1 MAQTISKLLI
11 LPLLVI
17 TFLLQAQT
25 NCREGLCTYKDP
37 KKNLYGFSDDK
48 GKIIIPPKYDEI
60 IDPFYLGRAIVMY
73 QQKVGMIDKKGVTVI
88 PFEYKEVLKEQFDL
102 IPVRNLDNQW
112 GFYSLTGTLVTPCQ
126 YDNFKI
132 IHKGKQILVQ
142 EAGKWGL
149 ITHKGVEQIPTKYK
163 NIIPVHAKQFEVIQ
177 FDKWSILD
185 SKGKKI
191 GELEY
196 DSTEVLTQTLFR
208 VNLNGW
214 QFISDVKG
222 KLVSTKSYTGIGQV
236 FNNLVTVQRGV
247 YWGVNTMPD
256 MNPIL
261 AIEYNNI
268 SIDSIGIKT
277 GKRSGYKTNWQY
289 YTYEGKLITKNNYTQ
304 IRSLKND
311 RMAVQNNSGRWGF
324 ITEDG
329 EEVIS
334 CQFDSVGNFKLGYAT
349 VIQQGST
356 ILINKNGEVVL
367 SGQDYYLYQLGL
379 LRLDAFQKKYYVFQ
393 PNIPTEVSK
402 GNKGQIKMK
411 QKGLYGVVSSN
422 GDILLSAKYDD
433 VNIGLDEGV
442 YGVKRLGKWKVAHSS
457 GKEYSVD
464 KRIVWI
470 DGFYEGYAAMK
481 FQSGEYGYINVIGQI
496 FIAPQYKSC
505 KPFNNDRVIVQIN
518 TKWGVLNKME
528 QWIAQPLYS
537 EFSDFRN
544 HLAIVKEGAKYYLLR
559 DNGKINSN
567 AYDKITYT
575 PYGYYLVESNDK
587 KGVHDNEGKEIIS
600 VRYEDIEILS
610 PTLFK
615 VEQYDL
621 WGIINYQQE
630 LLVQFSYEGLSYNY
644 DYDCSVGHNKAT
656 SKVIHL

>member
-11 LPLLVI
+11 LPLWVV

-37 KKNLYGFSDDK
+37 KKNLYGFSDAK
-48 GKIIIPPKYDEI
+48 GKVILPAKYDEI

-73 QQKVGMIDKKGVTVI
+73 QQKVGMIDKKGATVI

-102 IPVRNLDNQW
+102 IPVRNADNQW
-112 GFYSLTGTLVTPCQ
+112 GFYSLSGTLITSCK

-142 EAGKWGL
+142 EAGKWGV
-149 ITHKGVEQIPTKYK
+149 ITHKGIEQIPTKYK
-163 NIIPVHAKQFEVIQ
+163 NIIPIHSKQFEVIP
-177 FDKWSILD
+177 FDKWSIID

-196 DSTEVLTQTLFR
+196 DSTEVLTKTLFR

-236 FNNLVTVQRGV
+236 FNHLVTVQRGV
-247 YWGVNTMPD
+247 YWGVNTVPD
-256 MNPIL
+256 MNSIL
-261 AIEYNNI
+261 PIEYNHI
-268 SIDSIGIKT
+268 LIDSVGIKVA
-277 GKRSGYKTNWQY
+277 KRAGYKTTWQY
-289 YTYEGKLITKNNYTQ
+289 FNYNGKLLTQSNYTH
-304 IRSLKND
+304 IRTLQND
-311 RMAVQNNSGRWGF
+311 RMAVQNNAGRWGF
-324 ITEDG
+324 ITEAGD
-329 EEVIS
+329 EVIS

-349 VIQQGST
+349 VIQEGNP
-356 ILINKNGEVVL
+356 ILINKNGDVVL

-402 GNKGQIKMK
+402 GNKDQIKMK
-411 QKGLYGVVSSN
+411 QKGLYGVVSNN
-422 GDILLSAKYDD
+422 GEILLNAKYEE
-433 VNIGLDEGV
+433 VNIGLDKGV

-457 GKEYSVD
+457 GKEYAVD

-505 KPFNNDRVIVQIN
+505 QPFNNDRVIVQIN

-559 DNGKINSN
+559 DNGKIASN
-567 AYDKITYT
+567 GYDKITYI
-575 PYGYYLVESNDK
+575 PYGYYLVELNGK
-587 KGVHDNEGKEIIS
+587 KGIHDSEANEIVS
-600 VRYEDIEILS
+600 VRYEDVEIIS

-615 VEQYDL
+615 VKQYEL

-630 LLVQFSYEGLSYNY
+630 LLVPFSYEGLSYNH
-644 DYDCSVGHNKAT
+644 DYDCSVGHNKA
-656 SKVIHL
+656 SVKVIHL